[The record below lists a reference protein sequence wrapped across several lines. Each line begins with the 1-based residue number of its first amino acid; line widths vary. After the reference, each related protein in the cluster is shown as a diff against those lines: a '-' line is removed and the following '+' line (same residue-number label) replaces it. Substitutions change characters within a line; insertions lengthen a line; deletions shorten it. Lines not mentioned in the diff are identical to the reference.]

1 MDFLKKI
8 QLHIMYDK
16 VYFLKLTLNI
26 RLKWTKKWRD
36 GWSLNHSDINQ
47 KKVAVGILI
56 SDKVNS
62 GALNIIKDRGT
73 FYDDK
78 EVNSPRRQNNP

>member
-1 MDFLKKI
+1 MK
-8 QLHIMYDK
+8 
-16 VYFLKLTLNI
+16 
-26 RLKWTKKWRD
+26 
-36 GWSLNHSDINQ
+36 LNHSDISQ

-73 FYDDK
+73 LYDDK